1 MATTKVSA
9 IAPFKVDLSAS
20 VLLGTLA
27 GIFAAIVASN
37 LGLVDQTILGLN
49 VSIFHI
55 FGSFLVLCVV
65 GIIVARVV
73 GKKIPLIYKFGKFGE
88 AGGLNW
94 LVDMGVLNLLILFTG
109 LSTGIY
115 FIIFKG
121 ISFLVSASNSYLWN
135 KFWVFRGHK
144 KQDETKEATKF
155 FSATVLGLIFNVTLA
170 GSIALV
176 GPKIIFEIDSKVW
189 ANLAT
194 VTGSLGA
201 MIFNFILYK
210 IWVFKD

>member
-1 MATTKVSA
+1 MTKKSNE
-9 IAPFKVDLSAS
+9 IAPLRVDLTAS
-20 VLLGTLA
+20 GILGTLA

-37 LGLVDQTILGLN
+37 LGLVGQTFFGVTASVYL
-49 VSIFHI
+49 I
-55 FGSFLVLCVV
+55 FGFFLFLCVV
-65 GIIVARVV
+65 GILVSRFI
-73 GKKIPLIYKFGKFGE
+73 GKYIPFVYKFGKFGE

-109 LSTGIY
+109 FSTGIY
-115 FIIFKG
+115 FIVFKG
-121 ISFLVSASNSYLWN
+121 VSFIVSATNSYFWN
-135 KFWVFRGHK
+135 KLWVFRGHK
-144 KQDETKEATKF
+144 KQKETKEVTKF
-155 FSATVLGLIFNVTLA
+155 FGATTLGLIFNVTLA
-170 GSIALV
+170 GTIAFM
-176 GPKIIFEIDSKVW
+176 GPRVFAGIDSKVW